1 VFALSEIL
9 DATWAR
15 AAVSEQFIVW
25 RGEETEWKLYLPA
38 EWPTKGWKAAPSDL
52 VIEGTETIRSL
63 IGGEEWRVFA
73 LATEPLI
80 EIISHFP
87 KVGHWDEDEEIETF
101 APFLQAGM
109 DLLGLDAQSFTVHS
123 DGSIE
128 FLPAGL
134 PSIDN
139 FQVETLLEKKPKHW
153 KMRPPKGTGWTAE
166 WQMLWLWIEG
176 AKPFWASHFINPV
189 HTLSK
194 TYGDLSVSAKPKIA
208 AVPPNKPFGL
218 ESLFN
223 QCSSHGLIPSVQILP
238 FKGQWIA
245 QAHVH
250 TKGTQSPVNLPQVQ
264 ALAESCGFKG
274 SWTTSWQLMRQVDGS
289 EHWCHLAISPPVDLA
304 LALKWVSG
312 LA

>member
-1 VFALSEIL
+1 MFALSEIL

-25 RGEETEWKLYLPA
+25 RGEETEWKLFLPA
-38 EWPTKGWKAAPSDL
+38 QWPTKGWKNAPSDL

-63 IGGEEWRVFA
+63 IGGEEWRVFV
-73 LATEPLI
+73 LAPEPLI
-80 EIISHFP
+80 EIIRDFP
-87 KVGHWDEDEEIETF
+87 KVGHWDEDEEIEPF

-109 DLLGLDAQSFTVHS
+109 ELLGLHAQSFTVHS

-128 FLPAGL
+128 FQPAGL
-134 PSIDN
+134 PDIDN
-139 FQVETLLEKKPKHW
+139 FQVEKLLEKKPKHW
-153 KMRPPKGTGWTAE
+153 KMRPPKGTGWTPP

-194 TYGDLSVSAKPKIA
+194 PYGDLSAPVRPTFTATKPSKSL
-208 AVPPNKPFGL
+208 GL
-218 ESLFN
+218 ETMLN
-223 QCSSHGLIPSVQILP
+223 QCLSQGLIPSVQILP
-238 FKGQWIA
+238 FKGQWTA
-245 QAHVH
+245 QVYVH
-250 TKGTQSPVNLPQVQ
+250 TKGAQSPVNIPQVQ
-264 ALAESCGFKG
+264 ALAESCGFTG
-274 SWTTSWQLMRQVDGS
+274 AWTTTWQLQRQADGS
-289 EHWCHLAISPPVDLA
+289 EHWCHYAISPCMDLA

>member
-1 VFALSEIL
+1 MFALSEIL

-25 RGEETEWKLYLPA
+25 RGEETEWKLFLPA
-38 EWPTKGWKAAPSDL
+38 EWPTKGWKSAPSDL

-73 LATEPLI
+73 LASEPLI
-80 EIISHFP
+80 EIIRLFP

-101 APFLQAGM
+101 VPFLQAGM
-109 DLLGLDAQSFTVHS
+109 ELLGLDSQSFMVHS
-123 DGSIE
+123 DGSVE
-128 FLPAGL
+128 FQPAGL
-134 PSIDN
+134 PDIDN
-139 FQVETLLEKKPKHW
+139 FHVEKLLEKKPKHW
-153 KMRPPKGTGWTAE
+153 KMRPPKGTGWTPP

-194 TYGDLSVSAKPKIA
+194 PYGDLSIPARPAFTAPKPT
-208 AVPPNKPFGL
+208 KPLGL
-218 ESLFN
+218 ETLLN
-223 QCSSHGLIPSVQILP
+223 QCSSQGLIPSVQILP
-238 FKGQWIA
+238 FKGQWTA
-245 QAHVH
+245 QVYVH
-250 TKGTQSPVNLPQVQ
+250 TKGAQSPVNVPQVQ
-264 ALAESCGFKG
+264 ALAESCGFTG
-274 SWTTSWQLMRQVDGS
+274 DWTTTWQLDRQADGS
-289 EHWCHLAISPPVDLA
+289 EHWCHYAISPHLDLA